1 MKTTILF
8 LVTALIYAVLDLL
21 FINVFARAFIRRQ
34 VGHLLADKPDW
45 AAGIVFYVLFTG
57 GLLYFAVM
65 PADSMMSAVKN
76 GAFLGLLCYGTYEL
90 VNKALI
96 SGWPI
101 SMVWVD
107 LAWGLIAGA
116 LTSGLAWWLK
126 GPLNL

>member
-1 MKTTILF
+1 MKTALLF
-8 LVTALIYAVLDLL
+8 MFTALLYAGLDLL

-45 AAGIVFYVLFTG
+45 VAGILFYALFTG
-57 GLLYFAVM
+57 GLLFFAVL
-65 PADSMMSAVKN
+65 PADELRSAFRN

-96 SGWPI
+96 SGWPR

-107 LAWGLIAGA
+107 LAWGLAAGA
-116 LTSGLAWWLK
+116 VTSGLGWWLK
-126 GPLNL
+126 VRLNL